1 MDNVEMNSLISNI
14 ISSAIKSEWDAIDIY
29 NSSIVTLESNSE
41 ENADKIIKVLEDI
54 RDEEYVHVGQLESCL
69 SLLRS
74 NPAEQIEDGS
84 EEGFEQLELPED
96 DEELELELE
105 EDLDDDISRDEL
117 NKKISNLILKKLPSV
132 EITPETLED
141 WD

>member
-1 MDNVEMNSLISNI
+1 MDNVETNSLISNI

-29 NSSIVTLESNSE
+29 NSSIVTLESSE
-41 ENADKIIKVLEDI
+41 EPNADKIIKVLEDI

-69 SLLRS
+69 SLLRN
-74 NPAEQIEDGS
+74 NPTEQIEDGS

-96 DEELELELE
+96 EEEPELELE
-105 EDLDDDISRDEL
+105 EDLDDDVLRDEL

-132 EITPETLED
+132 EISPKTLED